1 MQLVTWFFHFWNIW
15 NIVHDFKKWSPDH
28 RPHDFE
34 KYTNFFFYNNH
45 FTKCFSSFCY
55 LGYFSS
61 SFPWCLLFIMK
72 VSWTLGN
79 CQLRHITWILT
90 DYLASGWLFCL
101 ILQTEY
107 LLYFLLVF
115 IDYSK
120 SLWISEKPSDI
131 TISGNYANLVNGELI
146 IHSNIM

>member
-1 MQLVTWFFHFWNIW
+1 MT
-15 NIVHDFKKWSPDH
+15 FKNGHLTIDH
-28 RPHDFE
+28 MILRNTPIFS
-34 KYTNFFFYNNH
+34 FYNNH
-45 FTKCFSSFCY
+45 CTKCFSSFCY

-61 SFPWCLLFIMK
+61 AFPWCLLIIMK

-79 CQLRHITWILT
+79 CQIRHITWILT

-115 IDYSK
+115 IDWYK
-120 SLWISEKPSDI
+120 LLWISEKPSDI
-131 TISGNYANLVNGELI
+131 TISGNYANLVEVFTLTLI
-146 IHSNIM
+146 LCNMTCRKPSKF